1 MESDKQEY
9 REVLVD
15 VPVRDK
21 NGNPIPFDSLSSGGA
36 RNEDG
41 SLIVHYSNP
50 RPPESGKQPEVDR
63 EFDEQL
69 NRDYDARRRREEKE
83 EEHRNRETAE
93 FFSRLFNTYVLDPL
107 MQEIIL
113 PRAAQLWDTKVLPAV
128 KRLARHRPPVKPKQP
143 KVTQVSGDTPEATV
157 DTANPPAT
165 MPRTTSGT
173 TEVPPTR
180 KDTPL
185 ADVIH
190 MDDYQNRR
198 SA

>member
-50 RPPESGKQPEVDR
+50 RSPESGKQPAVDR
-63 EFDEQL
+63 DFDEQL
-69 NRDYDARRRREEKE
+69 NRDYDARRRREEENE
-83 EEHRNRETAE
+83 ERRNREIADV
-93 FFSRLFNTYVLDPL
+93 FGRLLSTFVLDPL
-107 MQEIIL
+107 IQGIIL
-113 PRAAQLWDTKVLPAV
+113 PGAAKLWDTKVLPGV
-128 KRLARHRPPVKPKQP
+128 KRLAQHRPRMKPKHP
-143 KVTQVSGDTPEATV
+143 KVTQVSGGTPESRF
-157 DTANPPAT
+157 DIANPPTT
-165 MPRTTSGT
+165 MHRTASST
-173 TEVPPTR
+173 TEAPPTGE
-180 KDTPL
+180 DAPF